1 MARRHPT
8 GWGPRWSLPAAGA
21 AATLLLLLA
30 VAPRAGAQGKIE
42 TDQDVERLFA
52 TSCGFCH
59 EDGGRGE
66 GKGPALMATKRS
78 DEYLMNRIATGKP
91 GRMPAFG
98 QSLTLEQIEA
108 IIRYIRN
115 LKPKEA
121 S

>member
-1 MARRHPT
+1 MAA
-8 GWGPRWSLPAAGA
+8 LVVLAA
-21 AATLLLLLA
+21 
-30 VAPRAGAQGKIE
+30 APRASAQDELATEK
-42 TDQDVERLFA
+42 DVERLFA

-66 GKGPALMATKRS
+66 GKGPALMATKRN

-98 QSLTLEQIEA
+98 RSLTVEQIEA

-115 LKPKEA
+115 LKPKDA
-121 S
+121 SS